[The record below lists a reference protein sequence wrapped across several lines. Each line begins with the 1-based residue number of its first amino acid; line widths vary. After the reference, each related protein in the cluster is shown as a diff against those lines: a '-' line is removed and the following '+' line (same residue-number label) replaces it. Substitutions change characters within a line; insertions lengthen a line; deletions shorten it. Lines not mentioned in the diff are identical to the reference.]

1 MNENIKT
8 PNPQMP
14 KAPTLAELINL
25 MSMSVAV
32 NMSKGDWDAVV
43 KITQAQHNVTQS
55 LAVLGSFEHLVKNV

>member
-8 PNPQMP
+8 PSPELP

-25 MSMSVAV
+25 MTMTAAV
-32 NMSKGDWDAVV
+32 KMSKEDWDAVV

-55 LAVLGSFEHLVKNV
+55 LSVLGVLENLIKRG

>member
-8 PNPQMP
+8 PSPELP

-25 MSMSVAV
+25 MSMTVAV

-55 LAVLGSFEHLVKNV
+55 ISVLGSFENLINRG